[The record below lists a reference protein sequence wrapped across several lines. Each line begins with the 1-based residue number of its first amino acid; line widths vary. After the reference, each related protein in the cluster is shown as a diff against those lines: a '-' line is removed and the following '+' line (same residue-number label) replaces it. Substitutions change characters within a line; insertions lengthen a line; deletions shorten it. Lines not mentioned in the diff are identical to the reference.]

1 VLKRSF
7 DFLGAAFGLF
17 LFSPILVGIAL
28 LIKIDG
34 GPVFYRGVRVGLHGR
49 PFRIFKFRTM
59 VANAD
64 KLGGSSTADDDPR
77 ITRVGKFLR
86 KYKLDELPQLINVLK
101 GDMSIVGP
109 RPEVPSEV
117 ERYSY
122 EHRRLLSVRPGL
134 TDYASIR
141 FHNEGEILKGHPDPH
156 KAYRELIQPEKIRL
170 GLAYV
175 HAQSLWTDLKVI
187 GLTIQTLLVTRSH
200 YDRDRES

>member
-1 VLKRSF
+1 MLKRSF

>member
-1 VLKRSF
+1 
-7 DFLGAAFGLF
+7 
-17 LFSPILVGIAL
+17 
-28 LIKIDG
+28 
-34 GPVFYRGVRVGLHGR
+34 
-49 PFRIFKFRTM
+49 M
-59 VANAD
+59 
-64 KLGGSSTADDDPR
+64 
-77 ITRVGKFLR
+77 
-86 KYKLDELPQLINVLK
+86 
-101 GDMSIVGP
+101 
-109 RPEVPSEV
+109 